1 MTKMYIGISV
11 ICSRLGIFSS
21 DYFPL
26 KVFFFAQPD
35 YAFEETNGVRQYLCS
50 VFVLEIT
57 SNAISR

>member
-1 MTKMYIGISV
+1 MTQMYIGISV

-26 KVFFFAQPD
+26 KIFFFAQPGN
-35 YAFEETNGVRQYLCS
+35 AFEETNGVRRYL
-50 VFVLEIT
+50 FVLEIT